1 MKKIKK
7 KIRQY
12 RSNQGRSPEKMEE
25 SYKVMFI
32 SIVMIIIIVITCILT
47 LN

>member
-12 RSNQGRSPEKMEE
+12 RSNQGRSPKKMEE
-25 SYKVMFI
+25 SYKVIFI

>member
-32 SIVMIIIIVITCILT
+32 SIVMILIITCILI
-47 LN
+47 LK

>member
-12 RSNQGRSPEKMEE
+12 ISNQGRSPKKMEE

>member
-32 SIVMIIIIVITCILT
+32 SIAMIIIIVITCILT

>member
-12 RSNQGRSPEKMEE
+12 RSNQGRSPKKMQE

-32 SIVMIIIIVITCILT
+32 SIIMIIITIITCILT

>member
-12 RSNQGRSPEKMEE
+12 RSNQGRSPEKMAE

-32 SIVMIIIIVITCILT
+32 AVVMLVIITCILI

>member
-12 RSNQGRSPEKMEE
+12 RSNQGRSPKKMEE

>member
-12 RSNQGRSPEKMEE
+12 RSNQGRSPNKMEE